1 MQYTSH
7 VKSGHL
13 KNLIQQPLSCEQKL
27 RALEQLLGLPPGSAS
42 NDEGGEGG
50 QPPMVVEGEGNL
62 NEQQAALVARTKSFE
77 RITADL
83 SAQERRLAYALL
95 QRIETSDNIG
105 WDFETDEIILSN
117 QRLLH
122 SSIKTIIEK
131 IVVVASPLLPIGFIR
146 FIDALIKIKI
156 PLQYIQNADALNIR
170 LGLLTISRER
180 QGLTDPQIEPAEEE
194 PMVEEL
200 ASAPPDDLQILN
212 VSNRTGETVEIPA
225 AEEIQATARA
235 PPEDLQTLNVSNR
248 ARGRAP
254 PADLQTLN
262 VSNRASAPPED
273 LQTLNVSNRARA
285 RARAPP
291 EDLQTLNVSNRA
303 RSRSRSREQDR
314 GKGKLGIGQKAKGKG
329 KATAKKPAEGVRRS
343 KRLALRSDLT
353 ENWTP
358 ISRS

>member
-13 KNLIQQPLSCEQKL
+13 KNLIQQPISCEEKL

-50 QPPMVVEGEGNL
+50 QPPVVEGEGNL
-62 NEQQAALVARTKSFE
+62 NEKQAALVARTKSFE

-180 QGLTDPQIEPAEEE
+180 QGLTDQQIEPAEEE
-194 PMVEEL
+194 RMVEEL
-200 ASAPPDDLQILN
+200 VPATASAPPDDLQILN

-248 ARGRAP
+248 A
-254 PADLQTLN
+254 
-262 VSNRASAPPED
+262 SAPPED

-285 RARAPP
+285 RAPP

-303 RSRSRSREQDR
+303 RSRSRSRSREQDR

-343 KRLALRSDLT
+343 KRLVLRSDLT

>member
-248 ARGRAP
+248 A
-254 PADLQTLN
+254 
-262 VSNRASAPPED
+262 SAPPED

>member
-13 KNLIQQPLSCEQKL
+13 KNLIQQPISCEEKL

-42 NDEGGEGG
+42 YDEGGEGG
-50 QPPMVVEGEGNL
+50 QPPVVEGEGNL
-62 NEQQAALVARTKSFE
+62 NEKQAALVARTKSFE

-180 QGLTDPQIEPAEEE
+180 QGLTDQQIEPAEEE
-194 PMVEEL
+194 RMVEEL
-200 ASAPPDDLQILN
+200 VPATASAPPDDLQILN

-248 ARGRAP
+248 A
-254 PADLQTLN
+254 
-262 VSNRASAPPED
+262 SAPPED

-285 RARAPP
+285 RAPP

-303 RSRSRSREQDR
+303 RSRSRSRSREQDR

>member
-13 KNLIQQPLSCEQKL
+13 KNLIQQPISCEEKL

-50 QPPMVVEGEGNL
+50 QPPVVEGEGNL
-62 NEQQAALVARTKSFE
+62 NEKQAALVARTKSFE

-180 QGLTDPQIEPAEEE
+180 QGLTDQQIEPAEEE
-194 PMVEEL
+194 RMVEEL
-200 ASAPPDDLQILN
+200 VPATASAPPDDLQILN

-248 ARGRAP
+248 A
-254 PADLQTLN
+254 
-262 VSNRASAPPED
+262 SAPPED
-273 LQTLNVSNRARA
+273 LQTLNVSNRA

>member
-1 MQYTSH
+1 M
-7 VKSGHL
+7 
-13 KNLIQQPLSCEQKL
+13 KNLIQQPISCEEKL

-50 QPPMVVEGEGNL
+50 QPPVVEGEGNL
-62 NEQQAALVARTKSFE
+62 NEKQAALVARTKSFE

-180 QGLTDPQIEPAEEE
+180 QGLTDQQIEPAEEE
-194 PMVEEL
+194 RMVEEL
-200 ASAPPDDLQILN
+200 VPATASAPPDDLQILN

-248 ARGRAP
+248 A
-254 PADLQTLN
+254 
-262 VSNRASAPPED
+262 SAPPED
-273 LQTLNVSNRARA
+273 LQTLNVSNRA

>member
-13 KNLIQQPLSCEQKL
+13 KNLIQQPISCEEKL

-50 QPPMVVEGEGNL
+50 QPPVVEGEGNL
-62 NEQQAALVARTKSFE
+62 NEKQAALVARTKSFE

-180 QGLTDPQIEPAEEE
+180 QGLTDQQIEPAEEE
-194 PMVEEL
+194 RMVEEL
-200 ASAPPDDLQILN
+200 VPATASAPPDDLQILN

-248 ARGRAP
+248 A
-254 PADLQTLN
+254 
-262 VSNRASAPPED
+262 SAPPED

-285 RARAPP
+285 RAPP

-303 RSRSRSREQDR
+303 RSRSRSRSREQDR